1 MNFMKYFRTAAK
13 RLSMSASAIDL
24 MHSSP
29 DPHVMFQVKEKAGSS
44 LFYTAFLC
52 LKKI

>member
-44 LFYTAFLC
+44 LFYTDFLC